1 MGAKDANNSWLTV
14 VTLSNCKRM
23 NVVRIIYYRMESAVI
38 LSQIGLLHWAM
49 LDVVDD
55 TYVENVSF
63 EVVKNL

>member
-1 MGAKDANNSWLTV
+1 
-14 VTLSNCKRM
+14 M
-23 NVVRIIYYRMESAVI
+23 NGVRIIYYRMESAII

-63 EVVKNL
+63 EEVKNL